1 MAFIEMRNIVKEFGS
16 IQVLRGVDL
25 SLEKGQVMSIIGPSG
40 AGKSTFLRCLNHLET
55 IQRGSICVNGRYIA
69 KEEKGKTVYSSE
81 QEIRDI
87 CFTMGMVFQSFNLFP
102 HMTVLENIMA
112 APIYVKK
119 IGKEEIY
126 PKAKALL
133 EKVGLWEKR
142 TVYPGS
148 LSGGQKQRV
157 AIARALAINP
167 EILLFDEPTSAL
179 DPELTG
185 EVLKTIKQLA
195 DEDMTMIIV
204 THEMAF
210 AKFVSDKVVF
220 MVDGKIEE
228 EGTSEQIFENPKS
241 ERTKAFLNHTLT

>member
-1 MAFIEMRNIVKEFGS
+1 M
-16 IQVLRGVDL
+16 
-25 SLEKGQVMSIIGPSG
+25 
-40 AGKSTFLRCLNHLET
+40 
-55 IQRGSICVNGRYIA
+55 
-69 KEEKGKTVYSSE
+69 
-81 QEIRDI
+81 
-87 CFTMGMVFQSFNLFP
+87 
-102 HMTVLENIMA
+102 
-112 APIYVKK
+112 
-119 IGKEEIY
+119 
-126 PKAKALL
+126 
-133 EKVGLWEKR
+133 
-142 TVYPGS
+142 
-148 LSGGQKQRV
+148 
-157 AIARALAINP
+157 NP